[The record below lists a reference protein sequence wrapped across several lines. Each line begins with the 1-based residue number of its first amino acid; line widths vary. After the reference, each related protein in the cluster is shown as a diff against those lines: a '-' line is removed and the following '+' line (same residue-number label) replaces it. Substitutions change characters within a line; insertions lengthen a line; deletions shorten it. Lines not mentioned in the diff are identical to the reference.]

1 MSFGRLRALAPAFM
15 LHSLAACSPDSRFEV
30 DACITQ
36 ERFFAHYGVYLEE
49 LRDPRLEPRSSPD
62 EVVSATVRGQTNC
75 PHESVTVL
83 EQKAA
88 THAQKFEARLRCRGS
103 GYSYESGFEASGGYS
118 GGYFRGLRG
127 SDFEGVSLS
136 RGYHRVDDG
145 SVDRILFM
153 SIDPFEG
160 GAIQTRVVF
169 KYADFKQRV
178 CAGSEQTWQ
187 GA

>member
-1 MSFGRLRALAPAFM
+1 MGAGYARGFATASVLL
-15 LHSLAACSPDSRFEV
+15 SLGGCSPDSRFEI
-30 DACITQ
+30 DACITP
-36 ERFFAHYGVYLEE
+36 ERFFAHYGAYLEE
-49 LRDPRLEPRSSPD
+49 LRDPRLEPRSPPD
-62 EVVSATVRGQTNC
+62 EVVSATVRGWTNC
-75 PHESVTVL
+75 PDESVTVL
-83 EQKAA
+83 EQKTA
-88 THAQKFEARLRCRGS
+88 TFAQKFEARLRCRGS

-145 SVDRILFM
+145 RVDRILFM
-153 SIDPFEG
+153 SIDAFEG

-178 CAGSEQTWQ
+178 CASSGQT
-187 GA
+187 